1 MADGRRTR
9 WVAHDVYFLDE
20 GLGQAMFDRFG
31 ACGIALWH
39 GFIAACKKNHIEG
52 ETSFATDAEALSVF
66 GLPGMP
72 LVDLEGE
79 TFELDDWLKLLS
91 DHKVIRR
98 RARGRRVQ
106 VACTKWGRWQQA
118 ANRHRKAEQQAARRD
133 EAAEQNRRS
142 EGGNTGTVQAGN
154 GHDAGPK
161 QAQMTDTDT
170 DTDSKDVGAPDGDA
184 PNAGQLMAEHLEK
197 FTTRPPAKVVSHT
210 AREVKG
216 LIDEGIGVDHIR
228 AGLDALRTKSLHPST
243 LASLVNEEMNPA
255 TFRGKARPS
264 EPPPRDADYLE
275 GWSGKVVGQ

>member
-31 ACGIALWH
+31 GVGIALWH

-72 LVDLEGE
+72 LVDLDGE
-79 TFELDDWLKLLS
+79 PFELDDWLKLLS

-98 RARGRRVQ
+98 RSRGRRVQ

-133 EAAEQNRRS
+133 EEAEQNRRS
-142 EGGNTGTVQAGN
+142 EGGNAGTVPPRN
-154 GHDAGPK
+154 GHDTGPEY
-161 QAQMTDTDT
+161 AQMTDTDT
-170 DTDSKDVGAPDGDA
+170 DTDRESASRKRSDQATRLPDGWQPSPEPDLVRAIGGQDA
-184 PNAGQLMAEHLEK
+184 ARLEFDKFCDYWRAKAGKDGRKLDWQATWRNWLRRASENVGTNGARK
-197 FTTRPPAKVVSHT
+197 PKQDAVAASHGSNW
-210 AREVKG
+210 R
-216 LIDEGIGVDHIR
+216 
-228 AGLDALRTKSLHPST
+228 
-243 LASLVNEEMNPA
+243 
-255 TFRGKARPS
+255 
-264 EPPPRDADYLE
+264 
-275 GWSGKVVGQ
+275 